1 MHAIQQARIDFPSTY
16 IIAIASSQHHDRL
29 RKLGAH
35 ATFDYKSS
43 SLIQD
48 VQNLGKDIRKGLDC
62 HSEGQSTV
70 LAAKCMVPGPKT
82 AVEDTNVDRRV
93 IRTLPPGMMSGTLPT
108 GVRAHEWILS
118 YTALGK
124 VHTFFRLQSSSTD
137 MYMSSPFGSSL
148 NTTHP
153 CPTTTRPRPLT

>member
-16 IIAIASSQHHDRL
+16 IIAIASSQHHERL

-43 SLIQD
+43 SLVSD
-48 VQNLGKDIRKGLDC
+48 VQKLEKDIRKGLDC

-70 LAAKCMVPGPKT
+70 LAAKCMIPREKGGIDAIT
-82 AVEDTNVDRRV
+82 GERRL
-93 IRTLPPGMMSGTLPT
+93 IRTLPPGMMSGTLPP
-108 GVRAHEWILS
+108 GARADEWILS

-124 VHTFFRLQSSSTD
+124 VNGLSISYRRARTLI
-137 MYMSSPFGSSL
+137 
-148 NTTHP
+148 
-153 CPTTTRPRPLT
+153 